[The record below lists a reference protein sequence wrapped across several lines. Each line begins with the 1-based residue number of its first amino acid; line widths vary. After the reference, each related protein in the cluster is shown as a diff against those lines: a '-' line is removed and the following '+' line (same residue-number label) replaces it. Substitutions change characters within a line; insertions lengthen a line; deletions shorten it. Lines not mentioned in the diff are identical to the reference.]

1 MKLGF
6 LIVGSDMYDHE
17 LHYFTAGEY
26 KSNHFETFQNENKT
40 NFNYS
45 TPKNKPK
52 IRNPRYYLLPPPQEN
67 LLKKSSADSTTKMH
81 QISQNFPQKTET
93 MS

>member
-6 LIVGSDMYDHE
+6 LIVGADLYDHE

-26 KSNHFETFQNENKT
+26 ESNHFETFQNENKT

-67 LLKKSSADSTTKMH
+67 LLKEELCCFNHKNASNIPK
-81 QISQNFPQKTET
+81 FPSEN
-93 MS
+93 